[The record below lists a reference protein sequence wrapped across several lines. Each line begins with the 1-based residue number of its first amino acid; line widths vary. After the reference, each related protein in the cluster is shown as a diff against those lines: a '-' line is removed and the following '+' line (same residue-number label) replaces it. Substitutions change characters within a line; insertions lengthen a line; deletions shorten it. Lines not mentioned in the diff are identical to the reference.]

1 MGFSFLFNLSAERNC
16 FGRVLALEGN
26 ILHRGFLQAV
36 KLSKF
41 LDHAMQCSSA
51 QIIALMSLLFGNA
64 KQTNAAAGQWRG
76 V

>member
-16 FGRVLALEGN
+16 FGRVLALDGN
-26 ILHRGFLQAV
+26 ILGRGFLQAV

-51 QIIALMSLLFGNA
+51 
-64 KQTNAAAGQWRG
+64 
-76 V
+76 